1 MMSTWMLMYI
11 VLMAYIRVHFTFTVQ
26 PGSSFPMRLA
36 PTASSTCPSPE
47 EIDTLRRN
55 AKHLLEEISRTI
67 PCSCGGAGWTRVAY
81 LDMSD
86 PQQTCPSNWTLNTSP
101 VRGCGR
107 SSTDYTTCD
116 SVVYPLNSRSYS
128 SVCGKIIAYHSNFS
142 FGFQSA
148 WNTRNFSIEESFV
161 SGVSITHGPPGARQH
176 VWTFVGALTEII
188 RHPPHVTHNCPCS
201 NTNVTWT
208 YEISSFIGND
218 YFCDT
223 GNRGPGYNSSAFYLN
238 DPLWNGEG
246 CGSTSSCCEFN
257 FPPWF
262 CKSLPQPTTD
272 DLEIRLCA
280 QQVYSYE
287 NKIISLMEVFVQ

>member
-1 MMSTWMLMYI
+1 MMATWMLMYI
-11 VLMAYIRVHFTFTVQ
+11 VLMAYIRVHFTFAVQ
-26 PGSSFPMRLA
+26 PGSSFPMGLA

-55 AKHLLEEISRTI
+55 AKHLLEEISHTI

-107 SSTDYTTCD
+107 SSFGTRTCD
-116 SVVYPLNSRSYS
+116 SVVYPVNGRSYS
-128 SVCGKIIAYHSNFS
+128 SVCGKIIAYHSRVS
-142 FGFQSA
+142 TGFRS
-148 WNTRNFSIEESFV
+148 TRLNISIEESFV
-161 SGVSITHGPPGARQH
+161 SGVSLTHGLPGARQH
-176 VWTFVGALTEII
+176 VWTFVGALNEIDNGYNGQY
-188 RHPPHVTHNCPCS
+188 NCPCS
-201 NTNVTWT
+201 NTAANWR
-208 YEISSFIGND
+208 YNIFSFIGND

-223 GNRGPGYNSSAFYLN
+223 GNRGPGYNSSAFYLD

-257 FPPWF
+257 SPPWF
-262 CKSLPQPTTD
+262 WKSLPQPTTD
-272 DLEIRLCA
+272 DLEIRLCCDNSF
-280 QQVYSYE
+280 QLE
-287 NKIISLMEVFVQ
+287 NKILSLVDIFVQ